1 MFRWYLTV
9 LVSWIAVVCP
19 ALASDTAY
27 ESAYLVAPEIHRS
40 SSARAGETLPKYT
53 TALGWDFSYF
63 RGYSFLYPSDR
74 SQFMGHRI
82 ALHYG
87 VLDWLQ
93 LRADLK
99 QIRGDNNLVFPDR
112 LSAFGDTDLAV
123 RVRYWHSDSLS
134 LSAEPV
140 VQLLS
145 GVPGEAGFGTGYAV
159 GLYQN
164 LSWRSQGLAVHTHLG
179 YMHDRSSAALG
190 LEPTLMESTAF
201 DVGDR
206 GYFDHG
212 LRGEYHWRALVPYL
226 QYTGRYRLGDA
237 GSGPHRLTPGV
248 LISPQRWLHWHLASD
263 FRIVSEKQT
272 GLSYSPPWNLHTG
285 LTAQFGVPEL
295 LYRLKQTV
303 RPTPGVLQLRVFS
316 TINGQSVGRA
326 PIQLFDSEEQIRATG
341 FGQLEYNGYPER
353 MTYAVVLQ
361 GYTPVTGN
369 TYVQGGRLTV
379 VEIPITPRSG
389 WISGQLISH
398 VDGVLPQMRN
408 GRGEILV
415 SGEQAFVLS
424 VQPGEYTLEAT
435 ATGAVP
441 ATTTVRIELGQTV
454 KLGRI
459 NLLPPGLAPASLSRA
474 PATGP
479 TPAPDTELL
488 MGPKDYVRTATA
500 VIEFGS
506 YSFNAASFECSLNRA
521 AWVACES
528 PWELAGLKDG
538 LYKAQ
543 IRAVADDAT
552 VDATPVEVKWRVDTR
567 EPDSRITWAPKGEI
581 DLTLWSIWFESTDGD
596 IQRFE
601 CNFDNGGFVPCESPA
616 QISSTVLG
624 EHSLLVRA
632 VDRAGNTETSPA
644 EASWVLKKPRKQ
656 VQASSEKDFFRSVDD
671 KAYGSYVAQ
680 PEPERILEIRG
691 VSDINR
697 EALRNGVPAGTF
709 ASGVA
714 ELSEATK
721 ERLDKI
727 AELVSNDPTL
737 RALVIEGSVDS
748 MGGMELNSQLARK
761 RAQNAYDHL
770 RDRGVDPSKM
780 GIKVAIFVRSP
791 GNLTAGEQARE
802 RGVVIRAI
810 YELSELP

>member
-53 TALGWDFSYF
+53 TALGCDFSYF
-63 RGYSFLYPSDR
+63 RGYSFLYPGDR

-285 LTAQFGVPEL
+285 LTVQFGVPEL

-303 RPTPGVLQLRVFS
+303 RPTPGVLKLRVIS
-316 TINGQSVGRA
+316 TLDGTTVARA
-326 PIQLFDSEEQIRATG
+326 PIALYDAEDQLRASSSGT
-341 FGQLEYNGYPER
+341 LEYNGYPER
-353 MTYAVVLQ
+353 MTYSVVLA
-361 GYTPVTGN
+361 GYTPVTGS
-369 TYVQGGRLTV
+369 TYLLGGRLTDIEV
-379 VEIPITPRSG
+379 PITPRSG
-389 WISGQLISH
+389 WIAGQLISH
-398 VDGVLPQMRN
+398 VEGAVPELHI
-408 GRGEILV
+408 RGERMLV
-415 SGEQAFVLS
+415 QGEQPFQLS
-424 VQPGEYTLEAT
+424 MQPGSYELEAT
-435 ATGAVP
+435 APGAVP
-441 ATTTVRIELGQTV
+441 ATTTVRIELGQYI

-459 NLLPPGLAPASLSRA
+459 NLLPPGLAPSSLSRA
-474 PATGP
+474 PVTGP
-479 TPAPDTELL
+479 VPAPETELL
-488 MGPKDYVRTATA
+488 SGPKDYSRSATA
-500 VIEFGS
+500 VLEFGS
-506 YSFNAASFECSLNRA
+506 YSFNAARFECSLDRA
-521 AWVACES
+521 AWVLCES
-528 PWELAGLKDG
+528 PWELVGLKEG
-538 LYKAQ
+538 LHKAQ
-543 IRAVADDAT
+543 IRAVSEDGE
-552 VDATPVEVKWRVDTR
+552 VDATPAEAKWRVDTR

-581 DLTLWSIWFESTDGD
+581 DVTLWSIWFESVDGD

-601 CNFDNGGFVPCESPA
+601 CNFDNSGFRPCDSPL
-616 QISSTVLG
+616 QISSTTLG
-624 EHSLLVRA
+624 AHTLLVRA

-644 EASWVLKKPRKQ
+644 EASWSLKKPRKQ
-656 VQASSEKDFFRSVDD
+656 TAPASEKDFFRSVDD

-680 PEPERILEIRG
+680 PETERILEIKG

-697 EALRNGVPAGTF
+697 DALRNGVPAGTF

-761 RAQNAYDHL
+761 RAQNAYDYL

-780 GIKVAIFVRSP
+780 GIKIAIFVRSP